1 MVEDVQTIG
10 GALAPDSLLLDSS
23 PVMEGEMAGKVRPDD
38 QCILLRLLLYLNYA
52 SLYVSRASFDKY
64 SQALLQRRKLF
75 SHHSMHDRREN
86 FNAMLAPGAQ
96 KQVFSLFLASRQ
108 ASLQWKES
116 LSHG

>member
-10 GALAPDSLLLDSS
+10 GALAPDLLLLDSS

-75 SHHSMHDRREN
+75 SHHSMHDRREK
-86 FNAMLAPGAQ
+86 FNAMLVQ
-96 KQVFSLFLASRQ
+96 EYKKHVFSLFLVSRHT
-108 ASLQWKES
+108 SLKRKENV
-116 LSHG
+116 LHG